1 MDVTFP
7 SGVRRSA
14 VKKNTTSQLL
24 QRKVNILIKPVSKM
38 SNYGKPEP
46 IVFLHQMAQQ
56 GRPERCLEQLP
67 LMHYIRMMPYQ
78 KQSHLKMPYVAVDQT
93 THFHHSLATNS
104 TSIQVHTRDTGSKK
118 PSTLISSNS

>member
-7 SGVRRSA
+7 NAVRSA
-14 VKKNTTSQLL
+14 VKKNTASQLL

-46 IVFLHQMAQQ
+46 VVFLHHMAQQ

-67 LMHYIRMMPYQ
+67 LMLFIRCC
-78 KQSHLKMPYVAVDQT
+78 QT
-93 THFHHSLATNS
+93 
-104 TSIQVHTRDTGSKK
+104 
-118 PSTLISSNS
+118 SSNHT